1 MRICFCLAYV
11 GLAAGIVSAQIDK
24 AAKANALY
32 SRGKR
37 VDALPLY
44 EELAKTHPKDMQ
56 YAERLADCLGAK
68 AAQVTDPVRA
78 KALRTRERDAAKR
91 AIALGDKAPFLQLMA
106 TIDPNSSGAI
116 APKSPGGSLI
126 QEGEK
131 AFTAG
136 DFPTALAKYSAA
148 AEADP
153 KLYEAP
159 LYAGDTAYSLKD
171 LNAAAKW
178 FARAIAIDPN
188 RATAYLY
195 WGDAIMRYGN
205 DPAAAKE
212 KFIDA
217 VVAEPY
223 SKLSWQGIEQW
234 AHSQNGWVQA
244 PKIDRPAAPE
254 VDSTNPKTINLNIDP
269 EKTDEKKHPGAS
281 AWVMYSAT
289 RGSYHGEFFK
299 KNLPDEKEYRH
310 SLKEEDAALSLVAA
324 TVKARKIKAEDLE
337 DSLRNLLALT
347 DRGMLDCWILIS
359 GADSGI
365 QKDYAAY
372 RKEHRRLLHDYLAQ
386 AVVHVG
392 TTPAK

>member
-11 GLAAGIVSAQIDK
+11 GLAAGLVSAQIDK

-68 AAQVTDPVRA
+68 AAQVTDPVWA

-159 LYAGDTAYSLKD
+159 LYAGDTAYALKD

-244 PKIDRPAAPE
+244 PNIDRLAAPE

-299 KNLPDEKEYRH
+299 KNFPDEKEYRH